1 MGNKPEGSGDGV
13 GAVDPAV
20 QIEHLVGYVL
30 SKQCSQF
37 TNKQC
42 PNKHLNY
49 LNRWVFPVQKKSSRF
64 KDKTDSETFFAH
76 RSCTILSLIFWI
88 LTSVSLGLTVCVFCN
103 LFVFAKKPF
112 GNVSRNLK
120 SCKYDPFVPEC
131 RNVKERKRK
140 YKGGRGKI

>member
-42 PNKHLNY
+42 PNKRLNY
-49 LNRWVFPVQKKSSRF
+49 LNRWVFPVQKNPH
-64 KDKTDSETFFAH
+64 DSKIKLTLRLFSHTEVVQFY
-76 RSCTILSLIFWI
+76 LSY
-88 LTSVSLGLTVCVFCN
+88 
-103 LFVFAKKPF
+103 F
-112 GNVSRNLK
+112 G
-120 SCKYDPFVPEC
+120 F
-131 RNVKERKRK
+131 
-140 YKGGRGKI
+140 